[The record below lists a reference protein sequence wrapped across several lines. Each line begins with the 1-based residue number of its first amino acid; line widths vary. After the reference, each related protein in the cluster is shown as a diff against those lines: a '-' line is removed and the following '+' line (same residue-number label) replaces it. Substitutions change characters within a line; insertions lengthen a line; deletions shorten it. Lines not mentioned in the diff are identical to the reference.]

1 MTACSTIAGMI
12 PIAIGIGAGAETRGP
27 MGACVVGGLVT
38 STLLTLVVIPVMY
51 SLVDDGG
58 QWVLRVVKRLSGE
71 EAPQGESA
79 MKPSSAEI
87 PATEVSAAGDV
98 TVDPEPEAIDVSEA
112 PPNAR

>member
-1 MTACSTIAGMI
+1 MGKDEAILTAGPVRLRPIIMTACSTIAGMI

-58 QWVLRVVKRLSGE
+58 QWVLRLVKRPT
-71 EAPQGESA
+71 EAPA
-79 MKPSSAEI
+79 ADVKADPKP
-87 PATEVSAAGDV
+87 T
-98 TVDPEPEAIDVSEA
+98 EAIDSKA
-112 PPNAR
+112 PPRAR